1 MSMEMQHVSYV
12 YETGTSYE
20 QTALHDI
27 NLKIEDGQLIGII
40 GHTGSGKSTLIQ
52 LMNGLIRASSGQV
65 Q

>member
-27 NLKIEDGQLIGII
+27 NLKTN
-40 GHTGSGKSTLIQ
+40 TGSGS
-52 LMNGLIRASSGQV
+52 GSSDIPVPGYPL
-65 Q
+65 